1 MWSSGL
7 HEHLFERE
15 SLLARVANGPPGVHV
30 HACFHLLLRALR
42 GSFQESGKVRSQV
55 LKF

>member
-7 HEHLFERE
+7 HEHRLERAP
-15 SLLARVANGPPGVHV
+15 LLARVANGPPGIHV
-30 HACFHLLLRALR
+30 HACFHLLLRALC